1 MSKEKDEMSE
11 LELNTTKIY
20 TLPYKESEYEYK
32 KEYQTN
38 LYIKENEY
46 D

>member
-1 MSKEKDEMSE
+1 MLE
-11 LELNTTKIY
+11 LELNNKKIY
-20 TLPYKESEYEYK
+20 TLPYKDSKEEYK

-38 LYIKENEY
+38 LYIKENEN

>member
-1 MSKEKDEMSE
+1 MLE

-20 TLPYKESEYEYK
+20 ALPYNEQEYK

-38 LYIKENEY
+38 LYIKENEN